1 MAGTFLGFIASAASA
16 DRKKKRRRKVVR
28 NFGGQ
33 SVRLA
38 SITREEGV
46 RLRAWSLIVVTF
58 VHRGAARAEGSP
70 VTGRWISLSVLGG
83 WTSNSV
89 VRHRESEFT
98 AVTN

>member
-1 MAGTFLGFIASAASA
+1 M
-16 DRKKKRRRKVVR
+16 VR

-46 RLRAWSLIVVTF
+46 RLRARAWLLIVVTF

-89 VRHRESEFT
+89 VKVSAQHRESEFT